1 MQHDVI
7 IVGAGIIGLATAE
20 RLLKQG
26 IKVLILERGQVGQES
41 SWAGGGILSPLFPWN
56 YTETVTRLTL
66 YSASL
71 FSDWASALHSAT
83 GIDPEYSQCGM
94 FVLPPYDLETAL
106 HWCSKNNTNIQQIK
120 LSVPR
125 PTDNT
130 NMNCNDPEQTIYL
143 PGIAQIRNPRLL
155 SALHQHVIQLGG
167 KIIENCTVQGLT
179 VKHNK
184 VQSLQSSRQQ
194 FAADNFIIAAGA
206 WTKEVLGKYAFDLD
220 IRPICG
226 QMLLFKFD
234 NPPLKAILVKGSSYI
249 IPRKDGHLLV
259 GSTLEDRGFNK
270 RVTVSARKKLLHD
283 AISMLPQLYN
293 MPIKNHWSGLRPA
306 SPENIPTISRHP
318 NLTNLYIN
326 SGHFRYGV
334 TMAPA
339 SAEILVN
346 NIIGTTQPFDITPY
360 QAKWQ

>member
-1 MQHDVI
+1 MKHEVI

-20 RLLKQG
+20 RLLKHG
-26 IKVLILERGQVGQES
+26 IKVTLLERGLVGRES

-71 FSDWASALHSAT
+71 FSDWASELHSET

-94 FVLPPYDLETAL
+94 FILPPYDLETAL
-106 HWCSKNNTNIQQIK
+106 HWCSKNKTNIQQIE
-120 LSVPR
+120 LSAPHSIDK
-125 PTDNT
+125 TDI
-130 NMNCNDPEQTIYL
+130 NCKDLDRTIYL

-155 SALHQHVIQLGG
+155 SALRQYVIQLGG
-167 KIIENCTVQGLT
+167 KIIENCTVHELT

-184 VQSLQSSRQQ
+184 VQSLQSSCQQ
-194 FAADNFIIAAGA
+194 FVADNFIIAAGA
-206 WTKEVLGKYAFDLD
+206 WTKEVLGKYALNLD

-234 NPPLKAILVKGSSYI
+234 APPLHAILVKGSSYI

-259 GSTLEDRGFNK
+259 GSTVEDRGFNK
-270 RVTVSARKKLLHD
+270 QVTTTARKKLLYD
-283 AISMLPQLYN
+283 AKNILPQLHN

-306 SPENIPTISRHP
+306 SPKNIPTIGRHP
-318 NLTNLYIN
+318 DLTNLYIN

-339 SAEILVN
+339 SAEIMTN
-346 NIIGTTQPFDITPY
+346 DMIGITQPFDITPY
-360 QAKWQ
+360 QAE